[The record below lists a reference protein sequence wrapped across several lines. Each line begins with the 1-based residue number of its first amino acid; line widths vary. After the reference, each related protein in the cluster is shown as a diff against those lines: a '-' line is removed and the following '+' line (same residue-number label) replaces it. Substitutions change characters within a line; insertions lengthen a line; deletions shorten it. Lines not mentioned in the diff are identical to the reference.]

1 MLRQL
6 LELEHQKSIGLL
18 GRCSPRAGYFS
29 ILIVFAMV
37 EETRNEKTFV
47 SYC

>member
-1 MLRQL
+1 MLRRL
-6 LELEHQKSIGLL
+6 LGLDHQKSIGLW

-29 ILIVFAMV
+29 ILIAFAMV